1 MKQLIFKLQRVLYTF
16 PQNKEPLHTNRW
28 NVIVHFYL
36 PSASFFRMIYLPSR
50 HDDLNTYI
58 FKTKRGINKQKKDF

>member
-1 MKQLIFKLQRVLYTF
+1 
-16 PQNKEPLHTNRW
+16 
-28 NVIVHFYL
+28 
-36 PSASFFRMIYLPSR
+36 MIYLPSR